1 MWREQRKFLSKKKIK
16 KGSKDMAGII
26 TGGPKV
32 ISARTH
38 AVIDYIH
45 AGTNFVAAAMFWK
58 RNRRA
63 AVGALALGAGVLG
76 NALMTDY
83 PLGVFRVYS
92 FKVHGL
98 LDYGVA
104 AASGLMPKITH
115 TRPRR
120 PEAKYFR
127 AQGAGETG
135 IAAITNYDDHS
146 GERKHHRVLS

>member
-1 MWREQRKFLSKKKIK
+1 MGREQRNWHEAEEIK
-16 KGSKDMAGII
+16 KRRIIMAGIVKE
-26 TGGPKV
+26 GPKV

-38 AVIDYIH
+38 AVIDYLH
-45 AGTNFVAAAMFWK
+45 AGTNFVAAALLWK

-83 PLGVFRVYS
+83 PLGVFRLYS

-104 AASGLMPKITH
+104 AA
-115 TRPRR
+115 
-120 PEAKYFR
+120 
-127 AQGAGETG
+127 
-135 IAAITNYDDHS
+135 
-146 GERKHHRVLS
+146 

>member
-1 MWREQRKFLSKKKIK
+1 
-16 KGSKDMAGII
+16 MAGIVN
-26 TGGPKV
+26 GGPKI

-120 PEAKYFR
+120 AEAKYFKI
-127 AQGAGETG
+127 QGAGETG
-135 IAAITNYDDHS
+135 IAAITNYDDHT
-146 GERKHHRVLS
+146 GERREHHVLA

>member
-1 MWREQRKFLSKKKIK
+1 MKGRKLTKENK
-16 KGSKDMAGII
+16 MAGIAN
-26 TGGPKV
+26 GGPKV

-45 AGTNFVAAAMFWK
+45 AGTNFVAGALFWK
-58 RNRRA
+58 RNKGA
-63 AVGALALGAGVLG
+63 AIGAFALGAGILA

-83 PLGVFRVYS
+83 PLGVFRLYS

-104 AASGLMPKITH
+104 AASGFMPEMTG
-115 TRPRR
+115 TRPDRAEGR
-120 PEAKYFR
+120 YFR
-127 AQGAGETG
+127 IQGAGETG

-146 GERKHHRVLS
+146 GERRRHEMLS